1 VSGQRHAPA
10 ALYPGKDLVPI
21 VQEAGWAPGPVW
33 TDAENI
39 ATTGIRSP
47 DRPACSQSLYRLTY
61 TAFVTKAYRVM
72 LCGKAVKVYAQ
83 YHILRT
89 THCVDKRQSS
99 LISQPLVS
107 TQYTVITVH
116 SNHSKQHTLHSNH
129 STQYTTHINHS
140 TQHTAIT
147 VNSTHYT
154 VITVHSTQH
163 TLITVHSTRY
173 TVFKVQCT
181 QHTVHSYHSAQ
192 YTVITVR
199 ST

>member
-1 VSGQRHAPA
+1 MSGQRHAPA

-140 TQHTAIT
+140 TQHTVHSIQSTMYTAHSTQLSQCT
-147 VNSTHYT
+147 VHSN
-154 VITVHSTQH
+154 HSTQH
-163 TLITVHSTRY
+163 IVHSNHRT
-173 TVFKVQCT
+173 QCT
-181 QHTVHSYHSAQ
+181 AHSNHSTQ
-192 YTVITVR
+192 
-199 ST
+199 